1 MMRREGAHRRA
12 ALIVNARARRGEHYA
27 AKARRLLQAQ
37 GVEVAGSY
45 ALRSPARLPETVHT
59 ALGRGHDLI
68 ILGGGDGT
76 ISAVVDD
83 LAHHH
88 AVLGVLPL
96 GTANDFVRTLGI
108 PTDLAEACA
117 TIAHG
122 TVVDIDL
129 GLADDNYYVNVASIG
144 LGAAT
149 IKALSPRLKR
159 VAGTLAYPLA
169 TAHAFL
175 GFEPFAATLTF
186 PRGDHPAVTLPRLL
200 QIAVGNGRFYGGG
213 IAVAPQA
220 GIDDGRLDVYA
231 IAWGDWRDLLGVLRS
246 FKSGHFVQHE
256 TVHYY
261 QTACVR
267 IDTERP
273 LPTNVDGELVDQTPV
288 LFALARDALQVL
300 VPQGAPGVDQEQLS
314 PSRAAHE
321 GKGDVG
327 DVEDEQAHPGAI
339 VRRPLPEQQHDG

>member
-1 MMRREGAHRRA
+1 MMSREGAHRRA

-37 GVEVAGSY
+37 GVEVAASY

-59 ALGRGHDLI
+59 ALGRGYDLI

-144 LGAAT
+144 LGAAA

-186 PRGDHPAVTLPRLL
+186 PGGDHPPVTLPRLL
-200 QIAVGNGRFYGGG
+200 PIAVGNGRFYGGG
-213 IAVAPQA
+213 MAVAPQA
-220 GIDDGRLDVYA
+220 GIDDGTLDVYA
-231 IAWGDWRDLLGVLRS
+231 IEWGDWRRPATWPTTT
-246 FKSGHFVQHE
+246 SGHVVITSRSHAAMINQPMPRG
-256 TVHYY
+256 YGY
-261 QTACVR
+261 QPPAGSNGRSSMSSCHVADSSSSSSSSHRVR
-267 IDTERP
+267 LYFAGRSTSSSSSSRP
-273 LPTNVDGELVDQTPV
+273 C
-288 LFALARDALQVL
+288 FR
-300 VPQGAPGVDQEQLS
+300 
-314 PSRAAHE
+314 
-321 GKGDVG
+321 
-327 DVEDEQAHPGAI
+327 QA
-339 VRRPLPEQQHDG
+339 

>member
-1 MMRREGAHRRA
+1 MRSRAGAHRPA
-12 ALIVNARARRGEHYA
+12 ALIVNARARRGEDDA
-27 AKARRLLQAQ
+27 AQARQLLQAQ
-37 GVEVAGSY
+37 GVAVGAAY
-45 ALRSPARLPETVHT
+45 ALRSPARLPETVRT
-59 ALGRGHDLI
+59 ALGQGYDLI

-96 GTANDFVRTLGI
+96 GTANDFARTLGI
-108 PTDLAEACA
+108 PTNLAAACA

-149 IKALSPRLKR
+149 IKAISPRLKR
-159 VAGTLAYPLA
+159 VVGTLAYPLA
-169 TAHAFL
+169 TTHAFL
-175 GFEPFAATLTF
+175 GFEAFAATLTF
-186 PRGDHPAVTLPRLL
+186 PGGDHSPVTLPRLL

-213 IAVAPQA
+213 MAVAPQA
-220 GIDDGRLDVYA
+220 GMDDGTLDVYA
-231 IAWGDWRDLLGVLRS
+231 IEWGNWRDLLGVLRS

-261 QTACVR
+261 QTACLR
-267 IDTERP
+267 IDTART

-288 LFALARDALQVL
+288 LFSLARDALQVI
-300 VPQGAPGVDQEQLS
+300 VPQGAPGVD
-314 PSRAAHE
+314 
-321 GKGDVG
+321 
-327 DVEDEQAHPGAI
+327 
-339 VRRPLPEQQHDG
+339 